1 MATHV
6 AEEGS
11 IHLPSKARK
20 SSKRLEEISIKKA
33 ENGGHVVT
41 HRFHGFAHEPQHFA
55 FGHGEGGKLMDHVR
69 ENMDVSD
76 SEPEGGEEDDE
87 EE

>member
-1 MATHV
+1 M
-6 AEEGS
+6 
-11 IHLPSKARK
+11 
-20 SSKRLEEISIKKA
+20 
-33 ENGGHVVT
+33 T